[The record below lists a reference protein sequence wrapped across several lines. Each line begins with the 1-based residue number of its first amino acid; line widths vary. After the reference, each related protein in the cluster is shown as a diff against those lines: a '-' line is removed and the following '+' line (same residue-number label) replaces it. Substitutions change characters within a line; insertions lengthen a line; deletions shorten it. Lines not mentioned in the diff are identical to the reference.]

1 MSRTMRNV
9 KKVVEKVNHS
19 SKLRTNIQAQMAV
32 GNENIVDCH
41 RRWIEESFTFYN
53 FQLVRRWDRNSAREE

>member
-1 MSRTMRNV
+1 MSKVAKGMRNV

-32 GNENIVDCH
+32 GENRERF
-41 RRWIEESFTFYN
+41 RRLFG
-53 FQLVRRWDRNSAREE
+53 